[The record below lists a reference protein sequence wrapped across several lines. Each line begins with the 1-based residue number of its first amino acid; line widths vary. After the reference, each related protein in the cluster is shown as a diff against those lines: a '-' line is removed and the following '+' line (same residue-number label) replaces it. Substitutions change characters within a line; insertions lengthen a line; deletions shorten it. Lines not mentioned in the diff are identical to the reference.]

1 MNENIE
7 NNIVDSENHET
18 IDEVLAD
25 VIESFNDSVE
35 SQSEVNSSVLSEL
48 KKIDKANSTQSDSNA
63 LLLAELKK
71 INAYNEEQS
80 KQALSDKQAAEE
92 QAKIEEQEQAEA
104 DQEAQ
109 EQADQEAQIASEKEA
124 SEVDYKETVQEI
136 LVDIRS
142 QNELQNE
149 LSVVNIICFGIIS
162 GLLFIKILV
171 DRIIKL

>member
-1 MNENIE
+1 MDENTN
-7 NNIVDSENHET
+7 NNIVDTDNSAEITQVLEN
-18 IDEVLAD
+18 I
-25 VIESFNDSVE
+25 IESFNDSVD
-35 SQSEVNSSVLSEL
+35 SQADVNSSVLSEL

-80 KQALSDKQAAEE
+80 KQALLDKQAAEE

-109 EQADQEAQIASEKEA
+109 EQADQEAQEQADQEA
-124 SEVDYKETVQEI
+124 LEVNYQETVQEI

-149 LSVVNIICFGIIS
+149 LCVVNIICFGIIS